1 MPRGI
6 SNQDHAMLNM
16 ALVGYEFEKTRIEQ
30 AIQNIREQLGGAR
43 RGPMPVKSIA
53 RKTASAPANAPSK
66 TTGKRVLSEA
76 ARRRI
81 IAGQKRRWAAH
92 RKQLAEGKK

>member
-16 ALVGYEFEKTRIEQ
+16 ALVGYEIEKNRIEE
-30 AIQNIREQLGGAR
+30 AIQNIRAQLGR
-43 RGPMPVKSIA
+43 KGPAPSKSIA
-53 RKTASAPANAPSK
+53 KKTAPAPAKA
-66 TTGKRVLSEA
+66 TGKRVLSEA